1 MKKTK
6 KTAGFSLIELMVALA
21 IIGILASVAL
31 PSYQANV
38 RKTYRQTAKGV
49 LLDVM
54 LRQDQFMAN
63 NKSYADTLTELG
75 FGDDTYYIDE
85 DGGFSTAANATYLI
99 AVNNDAATISFDIT
113 ATPQNNQVK
122 DTLCSTLTI
131 ASNGMKTESGSL
143 ESVDCW

>member
-1 MKKTK
+1 MNKSR
-6 KTAGFSLIELMVALA
+6 KTAGFSLTELMVALA

-38 RKTYRQTAKGV
+38 RKTYRQSAKAV
-49 LLDVM
+49 LLQVV

-63 NKSYADTLTELG
+63 NKSYATTLTALG
-75 FGDDTYYIDE
+75 YDDNSYYVDE
-85 DGGFSTAANATYLI
+85 NGAYSTGANASYLVAI
-99 AVNNDAATISFDIT
+99 NNATAVSFDIS

-131 ASNGMKTESGSL
+131 NSTGLKTVSGSL
-143 ESVDCW
+143 DAGDCW